1 MKFDC
6 ILTIIDFLPNTTD
19 FQSSEQLTEQICDA
33 RLETWYEKSW
43 RPIMNHESHL
53 RHQKSNCP

>member
-1 MKFDC
+1 MNFYYM
-6 ILTIIDFLPNTTD
+6 LTTIDFLPNIVD

-53 RHQKSNCP
+53 RHQKSNYP